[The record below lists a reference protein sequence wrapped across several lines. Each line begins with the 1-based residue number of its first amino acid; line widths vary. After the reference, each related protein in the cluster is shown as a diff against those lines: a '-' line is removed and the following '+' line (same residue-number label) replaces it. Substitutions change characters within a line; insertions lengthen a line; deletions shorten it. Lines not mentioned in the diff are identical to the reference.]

1 MNITGGSF
9 IQITEIA
16 YYVSAGNIVLLLV
29 LLISYFQIYSKIK
42 SNFTLGL
49 MIFTVALLL
58 QSFSRAIMLLLIMNS
73 PPPEHVYPIIIN
85 LLGYNPIY
93 VVIPDILEFVALS
106 VLLYFTRE

>member
-1 MNITGGSF
+1 MRIIGGSF

-29 LLISYFQIYSKIK
+29 LLYSYIEIYKKIK

-49 MIFTVALLL
+49 IIFTIALLL
-58 QSFSRAIMLLLIMNS
+58 QSFSRAIMLLLIFENPL
-73 PPPEHVYPIIIN
+73 PPHIYPIIIN

-93 VVIPDILEFVALS
+93 VVIPDILEFMALS
-106 VLLYFTRE
+106 ILLYFTRE